1 MRLCGWWWTGGGYVL
16 KWRAIVAVCRV
27 FVVMDILLSLRRG
40 YFGLGSLMYRSI
52 LLLLMRHNVAT
63 TRILSTLTLL
73 VMRIQ
78 FVILLV
84 SLSDGYKVINF
95 FFCPL

>member
-1 MRLCGWWWTGGGYVL
+1 
-16 KWRAIVAVCRV
+16 
-27 FVVMDILLSLRRG
+27 
-40 YFGLGSLMYRSI
+40 LGSLMYRSI

-95 FFCPL
+95 FFLSTIIGNSQNYSCTHNWR